1 MTVKEILTKLRTS
14 PTVSVPEAGKV
25 LADLSWNGSYDAAR
39 KGTLGVPVFDVG
51 GLKRVASID
60 VLRRIGLADAAS
72 PDPAE
77 ARQRELA
84 EDVLRRLGLAGDV
97 LRGLGVDWQE
107 ASPSLSPPVKRGRG
121 RAPKQIVEPAAPPK
135 RGRLK
140 RAAAAIEA

>member
-14 PTVSVPEAGKV
+14 PTMNGPRGGQGAGRPELERIGRC
-25 LADLSWNGSYDAAR
+25 LLR

-51 GLKRVASID
+51 GLERVASID
-60 VLRRIGLADAAS
+60 VLRRIGPADVGVA
-72 PDPAE
+72 DPAE

-97 LRGLGVDWQE
+97 LRGLGVDGQE

-121 RAPKQIVEPAAPPK
+121 RAPRKQIVEPAAPPK
-135 RGRLK
+135 RG
-140 RAAAAIEA
+140 A